1 MENKANKFLL
11 PLITLLSVLGACT
24 DVIEIDAPLTEA
36 RLVVD
41 GWIYDDRDIQ
51 TVVLTNSTAYF
62 EDSPQ
67 PPETN
72 ATVTVTNASGISFPY
87 TEVEPGTY
95 EADFR
100 GEVGDTYTMTI
111 ETTDGARYVSDP
123 QFLLPV
129 PSLDAV
135 YALLVESPEVE
146 EEDEGLYPAW
156 DFVDPQGIDNFYR
169 WKFYVN
175 GIFLNEPNNLL
186 VFSDEFVDG
195 EELDSAYSTSGVD
208 PLVSG
213 DSLVIEQLSLTEEA
227 RDFFVRVRQIT
238 VDVGGLFDTPPDP
251 VRGNFINVM
260 DDENYALG
268 FFGASS
274 IVRSSTKVE

>member
-1 MENKANKFLL
+1 MRRKTYNYLFFF
-11 PLITLLSVLGACT
+11 ITQWVAFCACT

-41 GWIYDDRDIQ
+41 GWIYDDRDVQ
-51 TVVLTNSTAYF
+51 TVVLTNSSAYF

-67 PPETN
+67 PP
-72 ATVTVTNASGISFPY
+72 VTNASIVVTNAGGISFPY
-87 TEVEPGTY
+87 TEVEPGVY
-95 EADFR
+95 EADLR
-100 GEVGDTYTMTI
+100 GEVGDIYTMTI
-111 ETTDGARYVSDP
+111 ETVNEARYVSNP
-123 QFLLPV
+123 QVLLPV

-135 YALLVESPEVE
+135 YTLFVESPEVE
-146 EEDEGLYPAW
+146 DEDEGLYPAW
-156 DFVDPQGIDNFYR
+156 DFVDPEGVDNYYR

-175 GIFLNEPNNLL
+175 GEFLDEPNNLL

-195 EELDSAYSTSGVD
+195 EELDSAYFTSGVD

-227 RDFFVRVRQIT
+227 RDFFARVRQIT

-274 IVRSSTKVE
+274 IVSGYTRVE

>member
-1 MENKANKFLL
+1 M
-11 PLITLLSVLGACT
+11 LSACT

-41 GWIYDDRDIQ
+41 GWIYDDRDVQ
-51 TVVLTNSTAYF
+51 TVVLTSSTAYF

-72 ATVTVTNASGISFPY
+72 ATVVVTNAGGGSFSY
-87 TEVEPGTY
+87 TEVEPGVY

-100 GEVGDTYTMTI
+100 GEVGNTYTMTI
-111 ETTDGARYVSDP
+111 ETSNGTRYVSDP
-123 QFLLPV
+123 QVLLAV
-129 PSLDAV
+129 PALDAV
-135 YALLVESPEVE
+135 YALFIESPEVE

-156 DFVDPQGIDNFYR
+156 DFVDPEGVDNFYR

-175 GIFLNEPNNLL
+175 GIFLNDPDNLL
-186 VFSDEFVDG
+186 IFSDEFVDG
-195 EELDSAYSTSGVD
+195 EVLDSAYFTVGLD

-213 DSLVIEQLSLTEEA
+213 DSLVVEQLSLTEEA
-227 RDFFVRVRQIT
+227 RDFFARVRQIT
-238 VDVGGLFDTPPDP
+238 VNVGGLFDTPPDP